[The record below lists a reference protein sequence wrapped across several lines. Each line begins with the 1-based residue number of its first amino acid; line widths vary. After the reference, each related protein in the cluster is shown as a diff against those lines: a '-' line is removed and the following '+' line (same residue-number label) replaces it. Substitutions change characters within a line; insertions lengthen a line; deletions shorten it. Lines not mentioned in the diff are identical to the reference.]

1 MLMLGLSL
9 VMRVHLLLAAVLS
22 LLLLLKLLALVRR
35 WLLVVLILLLLLL
48 PFSLLPRQ
56 PLPLLLV
63 VATVHEGTRPL
74 STAATT
80 ATPTKWGGRREVG
93 KGSFKAAAPRPA
105 STRAGPPSQLH
116 RPALIARGV

>member
-35 WLLVVLILLLLLL
+35 WLLVVLMLLLLLLLL

-80 ATPTKWGGRREVG
+80 ATPTKW
-93 KGSFKAAAPRPA
+93 
-105 STRAGPPSQLH
+105 
-116 RPALIARGV
+116 